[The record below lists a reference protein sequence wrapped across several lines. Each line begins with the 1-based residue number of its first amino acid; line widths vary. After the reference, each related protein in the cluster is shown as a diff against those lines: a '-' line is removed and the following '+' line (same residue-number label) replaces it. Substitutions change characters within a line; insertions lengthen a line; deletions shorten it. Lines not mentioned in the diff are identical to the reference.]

1 MPYKTRI
8 SKYTKSII
16 LFICFAISAQATIAQ
31 KIKIDGVAVV
41 IGKNIV
47 LDSDIDKFKQ
57 EVLANSEGKI
67 EISDC
72 EMLEQLMLQKLL
84 SHHAIVDSVIVS
96 DEQVNASVENN
107 IAYFKQQYGSVE
119 KMVAAYG
126 FNDEED
132 LKKELFKIEKEN
144 ALIKQE
150 QQKITEKVDVTPE
163 EVRLYHKGLKDKNEL
178 PEFPAEIELAQIVI
192 NAEPTEEENE
202 RIVAKLNEIRQDI
215 LDGSSFKMKAII
227 NSDDP
232 AVTNNGGKYEITK
245 ETQFIK
251 EFKEVAFTLDTE
263 GQVSAPFK
271 SLYGYHI
278 IQLHKIK
285 GNTRSVS
292 HILMQPEIPEEK
304 LKETEKKVAD
314 IIKEIEEGT
323 ITFEEAVKKY
333 SQDKDTKNNAGLLI
347 NGQTGE
353 SKFDLTRMDPA
364 LYARVSDLSQGSM
377 TPPFYDETRG
387 GEKMYKFFYM
397 RDRTDTH
404 TADLVK
410 DYEKIQNLALRKKK
424 EESIAK
430 WSKEKIFETY
440 IKLNNK
446 HGKCTFERNWKKE
459 ISK

>member
-8 SKYTKSII
+8 SKYIKSIT
-16 LFICFAISAQATIAQ
+16 LFTFFAISIQATIAQ

-96 DEQVNASVENN
+96 DQQVNASVENN

-132 LKKELFKIEKEN
+132 LKKELFQIEKEN

-163 EVRLYHKGLKDKNEL
+163 EVRLYYKGLKENNEL

-192 NAEPTEEENE
+192 NAEPTAEENE
-202 RIVAKLNEIRQDI
+202 RIVAKLNQIRQDI

-263 GQVSAPFK
+263 GQISTPFK
-271 SLYGYHI
+271 SLFGYHI

-304 LKETEKKVAD
+304 LKETEKKQV
-314 IIKEIEEGT
+314 KE
-323 ITFEEAVKKY
+323 K
-333 SQDKDTKNNAGLLI
+333 L
-347 NGQTGE
+347 
-353 SKFDLTRMDPA
+353 
-364 LYARVSDLSQGSM
+364 
-377 TPPFYDETRG
+377 
-387 GEKMYKFFYM
+387 
-397 RDRTDTH
+397 
-404 TADLVK
+404 
-410 DYEKIQNLALRKKK
+410 
-424 EESIAK
+424 
-430 WSKEKIFETY
+430 KEKIINSCHSTSP
-440 IKLNNK
+440 
-446 HGKCTFERNWKKE
+446 TTP
-459 ISK
+459 

>member
-1 MPYKTRI
+1 
-8 SKYTKSII
+8 
-16 LFICFAISAQATIAQ
+16 
-31 KIKIDGVAVV
+31 
-41 IGKNIV
+41 
-47 LDSDIDKFKQ
+47 
-57 EVLANSEGKI
+57 
-67 EISDC
+67 
-72 EMLEQLMLQKLL
+72 
-84 SHHAIVDSVIVS
+84 
-96 DEQVNASVENN
+96 
-107 IAYFKQQYGSVE
+107 
-119 KMVAAYG
+119 
-126 FNDEED
+126 
-132 LKKELFKIEKEN
+132 
-144 ALIKQE
+144 
-150 QQKITEKVDVTPE
+150 
-163 EVRLYHKGLKDKNEL
+163 
-178 PEFPAEIELAQIVI
+178 LAQIVI
-192 NAEPTEEENE
+192 NAEPTAEENE
-202 RIVAKLNEIRQDI
+202 RIVAKLNQIRQDI

-251 EFKEVAFTLDTE
+251 EFKEVTFTLDTE
-263 GQVSAPFK
+263 GQISEPFK
-271 SLYGYHI
+271 SLFGYHI

-292 HILMQPEIPEEK
+292 HILIQPEIPEEK
-304 LKETEKKVAD
+304 LKETEKKTAD
-314 IIKEIEEGT
+314 IIKEIEEGK
-323 ITFEEAVKKY
+323 ITFKEAVKKY

-364 LYARVSDLSQGSM
+364 LYARVSDLKQGSM
-377 TPPFYDETRG
+377 TPPFYDETRA

-404 TADLVK
+404 TADLVS

-446 HGKCTFERNWKKE
+446 HAKCTFERNWKKE

>member
-1 MPYKTRI
+1 MQYKTKV
-8 SKYTKSII
+8 SKHIKAII
-16 LFICFAISAQATIAQ
+16 LLSFLVISLQVTLAQ
-31 KIKIDGVAVV
+31 KVKIDGVAVV

-57 EVLANSEGKI
+57 EVLSNSEGKI

-84 SHHAIVDSVIVS
+84 SHHAVVDSVTVADSQINS
-96 DEQVNASVENN
+96 SVENN

-132 LKKELFKIEKEN
+132 LKKELYKIEKEN
-144 ALIKQE
+144 SLIKQE

-163 EVRLYHKGLKDKNEL
+163 EVRLYHKGLKDSGEL

-192 NAEPTEEENE
+192 NAEPTEEENN
-202 RIVAKLNEIRQDI
+202 RIIAKLKQIRLDI

-232 AVTNNGGKYEITK
+232 GVTSNGGKYEINK

-251 EFKEVAFTLDTE
+251 EFKEMAFTLDTE
-263 GQVSAPFK
+263 GQISEPFK
-271 SLYGYHI
+271 SLFGYHI
-278 IQLHKIK
+278 LQLHRIK

-304 LKETEKKVAD
+304 LKETEKKVSD
-314 IIKEIEEGT
+314 IIKEINSGT

-333 SQDKDTKNNAGLLI
+333 SQDKDTKNNAGLII

-364 LYARVSDLSQGSM
+364 LYARVNDLKQGSM
-377 TPPFYDETRG
+377 TPAFYDETRG

-397 RDRTDTH
+397 RERTETH

-424 EESIAK
+424 EETITK
-430 WSKEKIFETY
+430 WSVSYTHLTLPTRSY
-440 IKLNNK
+440 V
-446 HGKCTFERNWKKE
+446 
-459 ISK
+459 

>member
-1 MPYKTRI
+1 MPYKTKV
-8 SKYTKSII
+8 SKYIKSIT
-16 LFICFAISAQATIAQ
+16 LLTVFTISIQGSIAQ
-31 KIKIDGVAVV
+31 KVKIDGVAVV

-57 EVLANSEGKI
+57 EVLLNSEGKI

-84 SHHAIVDSVIVS
+84 SHHAIVDSVTVS
-96 DEQVNASVENN
+96 DSQINSSVENN

-132 LKKELFKIEKEN
+132 LKKELYKIEKEN
-144 ALIKQE
+144 SLVKQE

-163 EVRLYHKGLKDKNEL
+163 EVRLYYQGLKDKNEL
-178 PEFPAEIELAQIVI
+178 PEFPAEIELAQIVL
-192 NAEPTEEENE
+192 NAEPTEEENN
-202 RIVAKLNEIRQDI
+202 RIIEKLKQIRQDI
-215 LDGSSFKMKAII
+215 IDGSSFKMKAII

-232 AVTNNGGKYEITK
+232 AVTQNGGRYELTK

-251 EFKEVAFTLDTE
+251 EFKEVAFSLDTE
-263 GQVSAPFK
+263 GQISEPFK
-271 SLYGYHI
+271 SLFGFHI

-292 HILMQPEIPEEK
+292 HILMQPEIPDEK
-304 LKETEKKVAD
+304 LKETEKKVED
-314 IIKEIEEGT
+314 IIKEIESGA

-333 SQDKDTKNNAGLLI
+333 SQDKDTKNNAGLII
-347 NGQTGE
+347 NAQTGE

-364 LYARVSDLSQGSM
+364 LYARVNDLQQGSM
-377 TPPFYDETRG
+377 TPPFYDESRG

-397 RDRTDTH
+397 RERTDTH
-404 TADLVK
+404 TADLVQ
-410 DYEKIQNLALRKKK
+410 DYEKIQNLALRKK
-424 EESIAK
+424 E
-430 WSKEKIFETY
+430 
-440 IKLNNK
+440 
-446 HGKCTFERNWKKE
+446 GRNHCQMV
-459 ISK
+459 

>member
-1 MPYKTRI
+1 MPYKTKV
-8 SKYTKSII
+8 SKYIKSITF
-16 LFICFAISAQATIAQ
+16 LAFIAISIQTTFAQ
-31 KIKIDGVAVV
+31 KVKIDGVAVV

-47 LDSDIDKFKQ
+47 LDSDIEKFKQ
-57 EVLANSEGKI
+57 EVLLNSEGKI

-84 SHHAIVDSVIVS
+84 SHHAIVDSVTVS
-96 DEQVNASVENN
+96 DSQVNTSVETN

-144 ALIKQE
+144 ALIKKE

-163 EVRLYHKGLKDKNEL
+163 EVRLYYKGLKDKSEL

-192 NAEPTEEENE
+192 NAEPTKEEND
-202 RIVAKLNEIRQDI
+202 RIVEKLKQIRQDI
-215 LDGSSFKMKAII
+215 IDGSSFKLKAII

-251 EFKEVAFTLDTE
+251 EFKEVAFTLDKE
-263 GQVSAPFK
+263 GQISAPFQ
-271 SLYGYHI
+271 SLFGYHI

-304 LKETEKKVAD
+304 LKETEKKVED
-314 IIKEIEEGT
+314 IIKEIKAGT

-333 SQDKDTKNNAGLLI
+333 SQDADTKYNAGLII

-364 LYARVSDLSQGSM
+364 LYARVNDLEQGGM
-377 TPPFYDETRG
+377 TPPFYDESRG

-397 RDRTDTH
+397 RERTDTH
-404 TADLVK
+404 TADLVE
-410 DYEKIQNLALRKKK
+410 DYEKIQSLALRKKK
-424 EESIAK
+424 QETIAK

-446 HGKCTFERNWKKE
+446 HGKCSFERNWKKE
-459 ISK
+459 IGK

>member
-1 MPYKTRI
+1 MPYKTKV
-8 SKYTKSII
+8 SKYIKSII
-16 LFICFAISAQATIAQ
+16 LLSFFAISIQGTAQ
-31 KIKIDGVAVV
+31 KVKIDGVAVV

-57 EVLANSEGKI
+57 EVLSNSEGKI

-84 SHHAIVDSVIVS
+84 SHHAIIDSVTVS
-96 DEQVNASVENN
+96 DSQINASVENN

-119 KMVAAYG
+119 KMVSAYG
-126 FNDEED
+126 FNDEDD
-132 LKKELFKIEKEN
+132 LKKELYKIEKEN
-144 ALIKQE
+144 ALVKQE

-163 EVRLYHKGLKDKNEL
+163 EVRLYYQGLKDKNEL
-178 PEFPAEIELAQIVI
+178 PEFPAEIELAQIVLY
-192 NAEPTEEENE
+192 AEPTEEENN
-202 RIVAKLNEIRQDI
+202 RIVEKLKEIRQDI

-232 AVTNNGGKYEITK
+232 AVTQNGGKYELTK

-263 GQVSAPFK
+263 GQISEPFK
-271 SLYGYHI
+271 SLFGYHI

-292 HILMQPEIPEEK
+292 HILMQPEIPDEK
-304 LKETEKKVAD
+304 LKETEKKVED
-314 IIKEIEEGT
+314 IIKEIESGS

-333 SQDKDTKNNAGLLI
+333 SQDKDTKNNGGLII

-364 LYARVSDLSQGSM
+364 LYARVNDLQQGSM
-377 TPPFYDETRG
+377 TPPFYDESRG

-397 RDRTDTH
+397 RERTNTH
-404 TADLVK
+404 TADLVQ
-410 DYEKIQNLALRKKK
+410 DYEKIQTLALRKKK
-424 EESIAK
+424 EETIAK

-446 HGKCTFERNWKKE
+446 HAKCSFERNWKKE
-459 ISK
+459 IGK